1 MNMSIDETPLWK
13 QDQLANSATEIMTRG
28 FTAFRPSIDE
38 LCCLFNCTQIY
49 DTINSIMNIYRR
61 TPDSNVYTEPIG
73 YWANINKAANLMR
86 SSLEHADSPDCS
98 KSKLVRTECNNFVNI
113 TLLQLERSYF
123 DLEFVNR
130 VHFAMNIYTDRVT
143 SPAIWQMKF
152 H

>member
-1 MNMSIDETPLWK
+1 MSIDETPLWK

-73 YWANINKAANLMR
+73 Y
-86 SSLEHADSPDCS
+86 
-98 KSKLVRTECNNFVNI
+98 
-113 TLLQLERSYF
+113 
-123 DLEFVNR
+123 
-130 VHFAMNIYTDRVT
+130 
-143 SPAIWQMKF
+143 
-152 H
+152 